1 MKFIKLFFLA
11 TFLSTF
17 IACNSDDNS
26 TTPEN
31 SITGEWTVTEIF
43 YEGNT
48 TTAVQGQQPVS
59 GTFTGTGFDMDL
71 IIDFAED
78 PNDFTTSG
86 DYSINLETTF
96 AGQTFPSTWV
106 NNEFQGSGSW
116 SKDGNLMVF
125 TSETGEVS
133 EAEIMEETSSIL
145 KFKQNYNNVDV
156 QNGATITHNII
167 ATFTFEK

>member
-1 MKFIKLFFLA
+1 MKLFKFIFLA
-11 TFLSTF
+11 IFISTF
-17 IACNSDDNS
+17 VACNSDDNA

-31 SITGEWTVTEIF
+31 SIVGEWTVTEIF

-48 TTAVQGQQPVS
+48 TTSVQGQQPVS

-71 IIDFAED
+71 KIDFAAD
-78 PNDFTTSG
+78 PNDYTTSG
-86 DYSINLETTF
+86 NYSINLETIF

-116 SKDGNLMVF
+116 TKDGSIMVF
-125 TSETGEVS
+125 TSEAGEVS
-133 EAEIMEETSSIL
+133 EAEIMEETSTL
-145 KFKQNYNNVDV
+145 LMFKQNYNNVDV
-156 QNGATITHNII
+156 QNGATITHNIE